1 MEEREVF
8 APGFSFKL
16 ANDPNGG
23 NALRIR
29 SECDGQS
36 GTLLCWR
43 DSFGISLYPYLSDS
57 FESAVFLRSSSYDL
71 AEIEKTGA
79 HTVLIE
85 IAERNLPQLSDAGR
99 K

>member
-1 MEEREVF
+1 MEEREVI

-43 DSFGISLYPYLSDS
+43 DSFGISLYPYLADA
-57 FESAVFLRSSSYDL
+57 FETATFSRAADYDPARFADTEYDTVIL
-71 AEIEKTGA
+71 EI
-79 HTVLIE
+79 V
-85 IAERNLPQLSDAGR
+85 ERNLPRLVPSP
-99 K
+99 